1 MLTVLCLLY
10 TQQRTIGCVFI
21 DKVWTNVLFSAIT
34 VPTTTVRIE
43 PRPLV
48 TADAERRYGETNAV
62 QYTHQAENVN
72 MRRQH
77 NLHIQLSI
85 ALTCASA
92 AFYRVVLAPSD
103 MTYVYGPHNVYNLPP
118 MLQLSLYASESAMRS
133 RTACICW
140 SRMRCRSA
148 SHASVCINVLDIC
161 CCANMSAAT

>member
-21 DKVWTNVLFSAIT
+21 EKVCTNVLFSAIT
-34 VPTTTVRIE
+34 VPTTPLRFE

-48 TADAERRYGETNAV
+48 PAHVERRYGETNAV
-62 QYTHQAENVN
+62 QYTHQAANVD
-72 MRRQH
+72 MRHQH
-77 NLHIQLSI
+77 NLPIELSI
-85 ALTCASA
+85 ALTCALA

-118 MLQLSLYASESAMRS
+118 LLPLSLYASESAMRS

-161 CCANMSAAT
+161 CCAKMSAAT